1 MNEELIKEL
10 SAMAAM
16 ELPEKYTSVSYAVMI
31 GGEIVARDN
40 LGTTGG
46 KDPKPAHE
54 KCTYNVASIS
64 KIFCTTAVMQLVEKG
79 LLDLDKPVIEYVPEF
94 SMPDARYKKITL
106 RHCLSHSS
114 GLPGTQWKGFS
125 VSDPGREDY
134 YSEFLDYMAHSMIKA
149 EPGLYSTYCN
159 DGFTLSE
166 MAVKNVSGESY
177 ADYCLNHICRPLGLE
192 SSRRSWNLKPE

>member
-1 MNEELIKEL
+1 MNEELRKEL

-46 KDPKPAHE
+46 EDPKPAHE

-94 SMPDARYKKITL
+94 SMPDGVSATRGARL
-106 RHCLSHSS
+106 PVRLVPVVPFVAMPPSFES
-114 GLPGTQWKGFS
+114 G
-125 VSDPGREDY
+125 
-134 YSEFLDYMAHSMIKA
+134 
-149 EPGLYSTYCN
+149 
-159 DGFTLSE
+159 
-166 MAVKNVSGESY
+166 
-177 ADYCLNHICRPLGLE
+177 
-192 SSRRSWNLKPE
+192 